1 MQFDLPNL
9 KEHRMTLTRK
19 IIRTSVR
26 TFCKD
31 EDGATAIE
39 YGLFAA
45 LVGAVIVGSVAG
57 LGKQTDKGFT
67 TMASALTAEGITE

>member
-1 MQFDLPNL
+1 MN
-9 KEHRMTLTRK
+9 LTRK
-19 IIRTSVR
+19 AVKTIIR

-45 LVGAVIVGSVAG
+45 LVGAVIVGTVAT
-57 LGKQTDKGFT
+57 LGGQTTSGF
-67 TMASALTAEGITE
+67 AAVSSELTAAGITE

>member
-1 MQFDLPNL
+1 MN
-9 KEHRMTLTRK
+9 LTRK
-19 IIRTSVR
+19 AVKTIIR

-45 LVGAVIVGSVAG
+45 LVGAVIVGTVAT
-57 LGKQTDKGFT
+57 LGGQTKSGC
-67 TMASALTAEGITE
+67 AAVRSELTAAGITE

>member
-1 MQFDLPNL
+1 MN
-9 KEHRMTLTRK
+9 LTRK
-19 IIRTSVR
+19 AVKTIIR

-45 LVGAVIVGSVAG
+45 LVGAVIVGTVAT
-57 LGKQTDKGFT
+57 LGGQTKSGF
-67 TMASALTAEGITE
+67 AAVSSELTAAGITE

>member
-1 MQFDLPNL
+1 
-9 KEHRMTLTRK
+9 MTKTRK
-19 IIRTSVR
+19 TIQFAIR

-45 LVGAVIVGSVAG
+45 LVGAVIVGTVAT
-57 LGKQTDKGFT
+57 LGTQTNSGFQ
-67 TMASALTAEGITE
+67 TMSDALTQEEAL

>member
-1 MQFDLPNL
+1 
-9 KEHRMTLTRK
+9 MTLTRTALK
-19 IIRTSVR
+19 TVAR

-45 LVGAVIVGSVAG
+45 LVGAVIVGTVAT
-57 LGKQTDKGFT
+57 LGGQTNAGFT
-67 TMASALTAEGITE
+67 QMSDALTDSGITAE

>member
-1 MQFDLPNL
+1 MNITRIAL
-9 KEHRMTLTRK
+9 RSTLM
-19 IIRTSVR
+19 

-45 LVGAVIVGSVAG
+45 LVGAVIVGTIAT
-57 LGKQTDKGFT
+57 LGGQTNTGFT
-67 TMASALTAEGITE
+67 KMSTALTAEGIE